1 MLAATYTYSVKLA
14 LGTQG
19 NERLRFHENLSDN
32 SSKQYHALAVATH
45 EGINRMIMQSDL
57 RDVYHG
63 VHITG
68 FQPIEIK
75 DDSGEN
81 FKGVMND
88 FYVQVGM
95 ISIKKIFGI
104 VDKILQYI
112 VITIRE
118 KIFRWENW

>member
-1 MLAATYTYSVKLA
+1 MFAATYTYSVKLA

-19 NERLRFHENLSDN
+19 NDRLKFHENLSDN

-75 DDSGEN
+75 DEGGEN
-81 FKGVMND
+81 FQGVMND
-88 FYVQVGM
+88 FYVQVKT
-95 ISIKKIFGI
+95 ILIK
-104 VDKILQYI
+104 
-112 VITIRE
+112 
-118 KIFRWENW
+118 